1 MPYLNLLFPNKKGEA
16 GSGNKGAELPLV
28 TRSVKGERIRKR
40 STKKYILF
48 KGEEN
53 MKKSTRNKALV
64 LALAGVMTIGGI
76 AAYFTD
82 GDTQTNTFTVG
93 KISLDL
99 QEPNW
104 NPPEDITPEQEI
116 PKDPQI
122 KNDGINDEYVF
133 LEVVVPYANVT
144 IASDDGT
151 KAPEKKDTE
160 LFSYDVKDGWVE
172 VGTAKKDT
180 ANKTVTHLYAYGTND
195 AMTVL
200 GKNVTTGSLFDW
212 VKFANVVEDE
222 ALEQTTQNIVV
233 NAYGIQTKNIDDGKV
248 SLDGMN
254 DDGKVAPADVWA
266 VLSKQAPSTVVADP
280 ENVNTDIKN
289 Q

>member
-1 MPYLNLLFPNKKGEA
+1 
-16 GSGNKGAELPLV
+16 
-28 TRSVKGERIRKR
+28 
-40 STKKYILF
+40 
-48 KGEEN
+48 

-64 LALAGVMTIGGI
+64 LGLVGVMTIGGI

-104 NPPEDITPEQEI
+104 EPPKDITPNQEI
-116 PKDPQI
+116 QKDPQI

-144 IASDDGT
+144 IANADGT

-172 VGTAKKDT
+172 VGEAKKDT
-180 ANKTVTHLYAYGTND
+180 DKKTVTHLYAYGSED

-200 GKNVTTGSLFDW
+200 GKDVTTGSLFDW
-212 VKFANVVEDE
+212 VRFANVVEDE
-222 ALEQTTQNIVV
+222 NLEETTQNIVV
-233 NAYGIQTKNIDDGKV
+233 NAYGIQTTNINDGKV
-248 SLDGMN
+248 SLDGKN

-266 VLSKQAPSTVVADP
+266 VLSKQAPSTAVDAP
-280 ENVNTDIKN
+280 ENANTDIKN

>member
-1 MPYLNLLFPNKKGEA
+1 
-16 GSGNKGAELPLV
+16 
-28 TRSVKGERIRKR
+28 
-40 STKKYILF
+40 
-48 KGEEN
+48 

-64 LALAGVMTIGGI
+64 LGLVGVMTIGGI

-104 NPPEDITPEQEI
+104 EPPKDIVPEQEI
-116 PKDPQI
+116 KKDPQI

-151 KAPEKKDTE
+151 KAGEKKDTE

-172 VGTAKKDT
+172 VGTAKKDE
-180 ANKTVTHLYAYGTND
+180 AKKTFTHLYAYGTD
-195 AMTVL
+195 EQMTAL
-200 GKNVTTGSLFDW
+200 TKDQTTGSLFDW
-212 VKFANVVEDE
+212 VRFANVVEDE
-222 ALEQTTQNIVV
+222 TLEETTQNIVV
-233 NAYGIQTKNIDDGKV
+233 NAYGIQTTNINDGKDALDGNNADGKV
-248 SLDGMN
+248 
-254 DDGKVAPADVWA
+254 KPADVWA
-266 VLSKQAPSTVVADP
+266 VLSKQAPSTAVTAP
-280 ENVNTDIKN
+280 ENANTDIKN